1 LLRADPSAFL
11 PDYARAVAG
20 RELDGDRSVEPE
32 STTTTSCAK
41 ATLARQRSSNAAAL
55 RVMMATDKG
64 MGAKGETAN
73 PYNQR
78 LMRGI
83 LTAFHAWRPDSLG

>member
-1 LLRADPSAFL
+1 
-11 PDYARAVAG
+11 
-20 RELDGDRSVEPE
+20 
-32 STTTTSCAK
+32 
-41 ATLARQRSSNAAAL
+41 L

-83 LTAFHAWRPDSLG
+83 LTAFRAWRPDSLA